1 MGKLFY
7 NSRVFRQ
14 DDFYYADDDPHHIR
28 SVSWIQWCGSGS
40 DPYFSGPPRSGSI
53 STRYGSGSGS
63 SIIKQK

>member
-28 SVSWIQWCGSGS
+28 SIESSGA
-40 DPYFSGPPRSGSI
+40 DPDPIGMILGLLDPD
-53 STRYGSGSGS
+53 
-63 SIIKQK
+63 QDA